1 MTLHVLDVEPRDVS
15 AEALGLLL
23 HAPAPAALA
32 ELVLDDRRGGRLVL
46 GVLGA
51 SHVVTAHVATGT
63 GRRVLTEQV
72 SCDALAAGGR
82 ALPEH
87 AEAAGYVLSS
97 AVTELPRAEFDA
109 AAGRLRA
116 RAARDDRL
124 ICGAFPG
131 GAGALTAL
139 TATALPGGWTWET
152 WHLYPGEGRSV
163 IVTTRSRWTP

>member
-1 MTLHVLDVEPRDVS
+1 MSLYDLDVEPRDVT

-32 ELVLDDRRGGRLVL
+32 ELALDDGRGGTLVL

-51 SHVVTAHVATGT
+51 SHVVTAAAAG
-63 GRRVLTEQV
+63 GVLTEQV

-82 ALPEH
+82 ALPER
-87 AEAAGYVLSS
+87 AEAEGYALSS
-97 AVTELPRAEFDA
+97 AVTEMSRADFDALAAQLRSRAE
-109 AAGRLRA
+109 
-116 RAARDDRL
+116 RDDRM

-139 TATALPGGWTWET
+139 TAAALPGGGWTWET
-152 WHLYPGEGRSV
+152 WHLYPGPERSV

>member
-1 MTLHVLDVEPRDVS
+1 VSVHDLDVEPRDVT

-32 ELVLDDRRGGRLVL
+32 ELALDDGCGGTVLL

-51 SHVVTAHVATGT
+51 SHVVTAAAG
-63 GRRVLTEQV
+63 GRVLTEQV

-82 ALPEH
+82 ELPEH
-87 AEAAGYVLSS
+87 AEVDGYTLSS
-97 AVTELPRAEFDA
+97 ATRVVPRETFDVTA
-109 AAGRLRA
+109 ARLRT
-116 RAARDDRL
+116 RAGCDDRML
-124 ICGAFPG
+124 CGAFPG

-139 TATALPGGWTWET
+139 TAAPLPGGGWTWET
-152 WHLYPGEGRSV
+152 WHLYPGAERSV

>member
-1 MTLHVLDVEPRDVS
+1 VSVHDLDVEPRDVT

-32 ELVLDDRRGGRLVL
+32 ELALDDGHGGTVVL

-51 SHVVTAHVATGT
+51 SHVVTAAAG
-63 GRRVLTEQV
+63 GRVLTEQV
-72 SCDALAAGGR
+72 SCDALAAGGC
-82 ALPEH
+82 ALPER
-87 AEAAGYVLSS
+87 AEAAGYTLSS
-97 AVTELPRAEFDA
+97 TVTALPWADFDA
-109 AAGRLRA
+109 TAARLRA
-116 RAARDDRL
+116 RAEHDERM

-139 TATALPGGWTWET
+139 TAAELPGGGWTWET
-152 WHLYPGEGRSV
+152 WHLYPGAERSV

>member
-1 MTLHVLDVEPRDVS
+1 MSMHDLDVEPRDVA

-32 ELVLDDRRGGRLVL
+32 ELALDDGHGGTVVL

-51 SHVVTAHVATGT
+51 SHVVVAAAG
-63 GRRVLTEQV
+63 GRVLTEQV
-72 SCDALAAGGR
+72 SCDALAAGGC
-82 ALPEH
+82 ALPER
-87 AEAAGYVLSS
+87 AEADGYTLSS
-97 AVTELPRAEFDA
+97 AVTALPWAAFDA
-109 AAGRLRA
+109 TAARLRA
-116 RAARDDRL
+116 RAEHDEGM

-139 TATALPGGWTWET
+139 TAAALPGGGWTWET
-152 WHLYPGEGRSV
+152 WHLYPGAERSV